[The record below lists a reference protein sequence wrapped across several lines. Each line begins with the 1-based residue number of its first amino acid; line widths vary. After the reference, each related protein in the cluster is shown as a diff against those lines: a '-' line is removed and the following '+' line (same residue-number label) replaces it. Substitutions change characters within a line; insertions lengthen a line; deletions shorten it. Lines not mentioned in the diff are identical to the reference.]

1 MFNQLKLWY
10 LRNFPFDQ
18 GKGLISSGTHLPKD
32 KGLFQ
37 FTGND
42 GVRYMLDMS
51 DHVMR
56 QTYMMG
62 MYERNTIRQLQRL
75 SEKDMIFVDVGC
87 NIGAFSL
94 NMAGYVSKVISF
106 EPNPRTLVYLRRNVE
121 LNGFKNIE
129 VVPKGLSDVP
139 GEAELFI
146 QSLGSSSFHKHKQ
159 IGDSER
165 VQLTTLDEY
174 LASKGDSRVDI
185 LKVDV
190 EGHEMACLKGA
201 EKTIDQQDKM
211 VIVLEMDANT
221 FKAGYS
227 KEDYL
232 DFMERKGFKP
242 YAPRAFP
249 FSLKRMT
256 DIPDDYGDNVVF
268 LKGY

>member
-18 GKGLISSGTHLPKD
+18 GKGVLTSGVQLPKD
-32 KGLFQ
+32 KGLFE
-37 FTGND
+37 FKGND

-62 MYERNTIRQLQRL
+62 LYERNTIRQLQKL
-75 SEKDMIFVDVGC
+75 SKKDMTFVDVGC

-94 NMAGYVSKVISF
+94 NMARHVSKVISF
-106 EPNPRTLVYLRRNVE
+106 EPNPRTLIYLRRNVE

-129 VVPKGLSDVP
+129 VVPTGLSDKA

-146 QSLGSSSFHKHKQ
+146 QSLGSSSFHKHQQ
-159 IGDSER
+159 IGDSEK

-174 LASKGDSRVDI
+174 LSPNRESRVDI

-201 EKTIDQQDKM
+201 EKTIDRQDKM

-227 KEDYL
+227 KEDYM
-232 DFMERKGFKP
+232 DFMNKKGFIP

-249 FSLKRMT
+249 FSLKRM
-256 DIPDDYGDNVVF
+256 DEIPDDYGDNVIF